1 MAQVDEIAE
10 GIYRIGTFAPRF
22 GLTFNQF
29 LVLDDEPFLFHTG
42 HRRSFQETLAG
53 VASLVDPARMRW
65 VSWSHLEADESG
77 ALNEFLQVAPMA
89 QPVHSALGAGNVD
102 DFAIRSTRTVA
113 DSEVLELGS
122 HRVRF
127 LLTPHV
133 PHSWD
138 ALLAYEE
145 TTGTLF
151 ASDLLAQ
158 EGERV
163 ALTEGDVVE
172 AAVAILRKY
181 PDLIPVGLHTFRV
194 LDRLEELA
202 PRTLAIHHGAAFS
215 GDGRQALK
223 DFRAELS
230 RTGRYD
236 DKEQPAN
243 TP

>member
-1 MAQVDEIAE
+1 M
-10 GIYRIGTFAPRF
+10 
-22 GLTFNQF
+22 
-29 LVLDDEPFLFHTG
+29 
-42 HRRSFQETLAG
+42 
-53 VASLVDPARMRW
+53 
-65 VSWSHLEADESG
+65 SWSHLEADESG

-89 QPVHSALGAGNVD
+89 QPIHSALGAGNAD
-102 DFAIRSTRTVA
+102 DFAIRSTQTVA

-145 TTGTLF
+145 TSGTLF
-151 ASDLLAQ
+151 ASDLLGQ

-172 AAVAILRKY
+172 DAVAVLRKY

-194 LDRLEELA
+194 LDRLEALA

-243 TP
+243 IS